1 MKVLTNDSIVYVT
14 SIEQKLAQ
22 KIVPPSLEQFYL
34 GFLAPQKVKISQIL
48 RQWMNN

>member
-22 KIVPPSLEQFYL
+22 KIVPPNFEHFYL
-34 GFLAPQKVKISQIL
+34 VFVAL
-48 RQWMNN
+48 

>member
-14 SIEQKLAQ
+14 SLGQKLAQ
-22 KIVPPSLEQFYL
+22 KIVPPSMEHFYL
-34 GFLAPQKVKISQIL
+34 VFLAPQNVKISQIL

>member
-22 KIVPPSLEQFYL
+22 KIVRPSFEPFYL
-34 GFLAPQKVKISQIL
+34 AFLAPQNVKNSQIL
-48 RQWMNN
+48 R